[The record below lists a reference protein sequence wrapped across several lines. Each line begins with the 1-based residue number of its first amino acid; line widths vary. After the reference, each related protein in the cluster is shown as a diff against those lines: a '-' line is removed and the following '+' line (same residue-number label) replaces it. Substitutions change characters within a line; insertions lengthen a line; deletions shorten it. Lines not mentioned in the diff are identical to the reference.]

1 MRWMELLF
9 SFHTT
14 HTRSHTTAPR
24 ARVQGGTPTNEAAM
38 RRIIGAER
46 KSRRG
51 KIKKKCAGAGKRQ
64 RKGGAGARRAA
75 KSKRV
80 GGGGRPRCSK
90 TPGGPASTIY
100 LKTMEVFLFHVNS
113 KKGHARGPCIHLR
126 PTTLPL
132 VAPLLAPPVDAAAGP
147 PPTPPPRPKP
157 PRPKPL
163 LPPPPTL
170 SPRGSH
176 PLFPRA
182 PANASLGCVRV
193 CACVCVH
200 AC

>member
-1 MRWMELLF
+1 
-9 SFHTT
+9 
-14 HTRSHTTAPR
+14 
-24 ARVQGGTPTNEAAM
+24 
-38 RRIIGAER
+38 
-46 KSRRG
+46 
-51 KIKKKCAGAGKRQ
+51 
-64 RKGGAGARRAA
+64 
-75 KSKRV
+75 
-80 GGGGRPRCSK
+80 
-90 TPGGPASTIY
+90 
-100 LKTMEVFLFHVNS
+100 
-113 KKGHARGPCIHLR
+113 
-126 PTTLPL
+126 
-132 VAPLLAPPVDAAAGP
+132 VDAAAGP